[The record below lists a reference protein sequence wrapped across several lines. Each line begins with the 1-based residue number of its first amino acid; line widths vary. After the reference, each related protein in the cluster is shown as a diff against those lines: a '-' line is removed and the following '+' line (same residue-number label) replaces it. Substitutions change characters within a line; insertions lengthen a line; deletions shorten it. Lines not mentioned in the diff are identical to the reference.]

1 MMKIVIK
8 PLYYYINII
17 KPLLNDS
24 IMMRMVIHL
33 KLNQLPQINN
43 ELILNKHIHLNLNNL
58 SRMVGFLFGWFL
70 AMSVACRSSQARDQT
85 WATAGITLDLFLLS
99 H

>member
-58 SRMVGFLFGWFL
+58 SRMVGFWPCLWH
-70 AMSVACRSSQARDQT
+70 AEVPRS
-85 WATAGITLDLFLLS
+85 GIKPGPQQGLHWTFS
-99 H
+99 C